1 MFRRTVFGVF
11 LIAFLIV
18 TGTALRVWQVAKVD
32 QARQADMLVV
42 LGAAQYNG
50 DPSAVLEA
58 RLQHALD
65 LYQRGYAEHVVTV
78 GGNQSGDN
86 YTEAEASKMWL
97 VEHGVP
103 EQDVI
108 DVERGSDT
116 LRSIRAADDVA
127 EQHGWD
133 TALIVSDPWHSL
145 RCRTMAEDA
154 GLTAWVSPTRT
165 GPIVQSPE
173 VARHYILRETAAML
187 YYRLT
192 HSSAEISGAGL
203 G

>member
-50 DPSAVLEA
+50 DPSAVLGA